1 MPAPAPHTA
10 EHTPEHTAGHPA
22 APGLPACAPD
32 GLDRRFPPWLDTTAC
47 ESRARALLAS
57 NTGPQAADALPLAW
71 VLRQA
76 DSRLAAA
83 LAQAVLGGRPGRV
96 DTACARLVLAEAHWL
111 DAEPEAAEAQLR
123 LAGSLLDPE
132 RDHRALSDLHWLCSQ
147 LASES
152 GQGARRDEAI
162 AASIVHATAAG
173 DALRA
178 AQGRLAQACVLAMDE
193 QPLPDAALHEA
204 QQALRADDPGL
215 RMLAHLALQ
224 HHATHQAMH
233 DAPPGVADG
242 SALTHGE
249 RAMAE
254 AMACGQW
261 RRAIL
266 TGCNL
271 GLELFE
277 RGSLDAALAR
287 LDATLPL
294 ARRCGWPLPLASL
307 LQGMANC
314 LLGLDRPAAAA
325 DLAREACALTQ
336 RLPRARTRL
345 LGLVALA
352 DALRLLSGGA
362 DEARAGY
369 AQVLAEARAAQDT
382 SMLRCAE
389 YGLACLH
396 EAAGDGA
403 GAAPLVAAAL
413 QRAQAAGDVAHA
425 MLCLRLQARLAATV
439 PAWAGP
445 APRALLAQALELL
458 PALPGTAQAHGLLA
472 ELAQAAEAE
481 GDTAAA
487 SAHWRA
493 AYAALA
499 QQRNREFNDRAAVM
513 EVRLRTEQAL
523 ARASAEHER
532 SLTDP
537 LTQLR
542 NRRFFEQV
550 IEACAAEA
558 QAPGARGELLLFMI
572 DLDHFKA
579 VNDTHGHAA
588 GDAVL
593 VQCAQRLR
601 GVARAHDHLVR
612 WGGEEFVLLLRS
624 GSRHD
629 APAVAQRLLQAVA
642 GQAFELPGG
651 QALPL
656 TCSVGWCAFPPDP
669 SAPGPAP
676 WHEALQRADAHLFEA
691 KRAGRNRAVG

>member
-1 MPAPAPHTA
+1 MPAPPPHTT
-10 EHTPEHTAGHPA
+10 EPPTPGWLIARR
-22 APGLPACAPD
+22 LD
-32 GLDRRFPPWLDTTAC
+32 GMARRFPAGLDATAC
-47 ESRARALLAS
+47 ESQARGLLAS
-57 NTGPQAADALPLAW
+57 DTAADPAAALPLAW
-71 VLRQA
+71 ALRQV

-83 LAQAVLGGRPGRV
+83 LAQATLHGSPGRV

-111 DAEPEAAEAQLR
+111 DAEPGAAESQLAKAEAR
-123 LAGSLLDPE
+123 LDPAT
-132 RDHRALSDLHWLCSQ
+132 DHRALADLQWLRSQ
-147 LASES
+147 LASEAGDGPGRDS
-152 GQGARRDEAI
+152 ALARSI
-162 AASIVHATAAG
+162 GHAAAAG
-173 DALRA
+173 DELRA
-178 AQGRLAQACVLAMDE
+178 AHGRLAQTCVRAMDE
-193 QPLPDAALHEA
+193 QPLPEPALHEA
-204 QQALRADDPGL
+204 QQALLSDEPSL

-224 HHATHQAMH
+224 HHGTHGGEGEASL
-233 DAPPGVADG
+233 P
-242 SALTHGE
+242 HGE

-266 TGCNL
+266 VGCNL

-277 RGSLDAALAR
+277 RESLDAALAR

-294 ARRCGWPLPLASL
+294 ARRCGWPLPLSSL

-314 LLGLDRPAAAA
+314 LIGLERPAAAA
-325 DLAREACALTQ
+325 DLAREACTLAQ

-345 LGLVALA
+345 LALVALA
-352 DALRLLSGGA
+352 DALRLLPGGA
-362 DEARAGY
+362 DEARACY
-369 AQVLAEARAAQDT
+369 TQALADAQAAHDG
-382 SMLRCAE
+382 SILRCAE

-396 EAAGDGA
+396 AAADDGA
-403 GAAPLVAAAL
+403 AAAPLVAAAL
-413 QRAQAAGDVAHA
+413 QRARAAGDHAHA
-425 MLCLRLQARLAATV
+425 LLCLRLQARLAATA
-439 PAWAGP
+439 PAGHDGP
-445 APRALLAQALELL
+445 GSRQLLLQAQALL
-458 PALPGTAQAHGLLA
+458 PALAASEQAHGLQA

-487 SAHWRA
+487 SGHWRA

-499 QQRNREFNDRAAVM
+499 RQRNREFNDRAAVM

-523 ARASAEHER
+523 ARASAEHEL

-542 NRRFFEQV
+542 NRRYFEQV
-550 IEACAAEA
+550 IGSCAAEA
-558 QAPGARGELLLFMI
+558 LAPGARGELLLFMI

-579 VNDTHGHAA
+579 INDTHGHAA

-593 VQCAQRLR
+593 AQCAQRLR

-642 GQAFELPGG
+642 SPAFELPGG
-651 QALPL
+651 QALAV
-656 TCSVGWCAFPPDP
+656 TCSVGWCAFPA
-669 SAPGPAP
+669 APGTAGPAS
-676 WHEALQRADAHLFEA
+676 WHETLQRADANLFEA